1 MNNTAGILQITLY
14 IIATI
19 LHAIGLWLL
28 SFIKHSPTFGSIQ
41 RLFFINIS
49 TCDIL
54 GCILSISS
62 KIAEI
67 VAPEWSKQ
75 ESIMHRI
82 SISGMYIWYIGLMT
96 LLTMDRF
103 LSVYL
108 NLRYHMVCTL
118 RRAKWILSLLFIFS
132 VTCTSVCL
140 NIGTTIQVETVMVHA
155 WLVLDGVFLC
165 VALLTY
171 IYFFRKIKSN
181 RRRES
186 ATLPP
191 PYREGLLTRQ
201 TSPIIDSKQQQR
213 QGRTRKISTKIK
225 KTITSL
231 KRSFFTPSL
240 LIGNFIMFWLL
251 PDQIF
256 FWLNMMH
263 KRLVSPLL
271 IGVLLNLYPFGILL
285 DAIIYIFFQ
294 REILS
299 LLRKK
304 IQKLR
309 QIFCGS

>member
-1 MNNTAGILQITLY
+1 MDNFGILQITLY
-14 IIATI
+14 IIAAI

-28 SFIKHSPTFGSIQ
+28 STIKLSLTFGSIQ

-108 NLRYHMVCTL
+108 NLRYHIVCTL
-118 RRAKWILSLLFIFS
+118 QRARLILFLLFVFS
-132 VTCTSVCL
+132 LTCTLVCL
-140 NIGTTIQVETVMVHA
+140 NIGTTIQVETVMVYA
-155 WLVLDGVFLC
+155 WLVLDGIFLC
-165 VALLTY
+165 IALLTY

-181 RRRES
+181 RRKEM

-191 PYREGLLTRQ
+191 PPYRESLLTRQ
-201 TSPIIDSKQQQR
+201 TPTIIDSQQLEP
-213 QGRTRKISTKIK
+213 RTRKISTKIK
-225 KTITSL
+225 KTIKSM

-240 LIGNFIMFWLL
+240 LIGNFTIFWLL

-271 IGVLLNLYPFGILL
+271 VGVLLNFYPFGILL
-285 DAIIYIFFQ
+285 DAVIYIFFQ

-299 LLRKK
+299 LLRSK

-309 QIFCGS
+309 QSLRCW

>member
-1 MNNTAGILQITLY
+1 MDNFGILQIAFY
-14 IIATI
+14 IIAAI
-19 LHAIGLWLL
+19 FHAIGLWLL
-28 SFIKHSPTFGSIQ
+28 SIIRYSPTFGSIQ

-96 LLTMDRF
+96 MLTIDRF

-118 RRAKWILSLLFIFS
+118 KRARLVLFLLFIFS
-132 VTCTSVCL
+132 LTCTLVCL
-140 NIGTTIQVETVMVHA
+140 NIGTTLQIETVMVYA
-155 WLVLDGVFLC
+155 WLVLDGIFLC
-165 VALLTY
+165 CAFLTY
-171 IYFFRKIKSN
+171 IYFFRKIKKN
-181 RRRES
+181 RRKES
-186 ATLPP
+186 ATLPSS
-191 PYREGLLTRQ
+191 YRESLLKRQ
-201 TSPIIDSKQQQR
+201 SSSIDPQQC
-213 QGRTRKISTKIK
+213 RTRKMSIKIK
-225 KTITSL
+225 NTIASL
-231 KRSFFTPSL
+231 RRSFFAPSL
-240 LIGNFIMFWLL
+240 LIGNFIIFWLL

-256 FWLNMMH
+256 FWLNMMR
-263 KRLVSPLL
+263 KRSMSPLMNG
-271 IGVLLNLYPFGILL
+271 ILLNFYPFGILL
-285 DAIIYIFFQ
+285 DAVIYIFFQ
-294 REILS
+294 QEILS

-309 QIFCGS
+309 QSLICC